1 MFNVWWS
8 ISFLKLGTWKQGV
21 LWDLSTANTK
31 EDEHRNSTWSLLQ
44 GQYVQV
50 QVQVGSTFQWN
61 IIHLMWFIKC
71 QTITTSHLLSFLS
84 SPIPCSGIS
93 SDSIILT
100 LIWTVKP
107 YLQSHVRMATTA
119 WAGQCMRVTNYIIVP
134 TCHSL
139 IKSSFQNGLQEC
151 FTCFLNVN
159 ICAAVYH
166 LILR

>member
-1 MFNVWWS
+1 MFDDQYLSWNLALENKGYSETWARPIQRRMGIGIAHDHFCKGNMFRYRYRWGPHFSETSFISCDSSNVRQS
-8 ISFLKLGTWKQGV
+8 P
-21 LWDLSTANTK
+21 
-31 EDEHRNSTWSLLQ
+31 H
-44 GQYVQV
+44 
-50 QVQVGSTFQWN
+50 
-61 IIHLMWFIKC
+61 H
-71 QTITTSHLLSFLS
+71 TSCHFS

-100 LIWTVKP
+100 LIWTLKP

-139 IKSSFQNGLQEC
+139 IKSSFQNGLHEC